1 MNIRTQEEYWDWFK
15 STLTE
20 HSVKLKSIEKSMDK
34 IEQLLK
40 EQNGRI
46 KTNEQDLVRFK
57 TATTVVMFFLTILS
71 GSGLL
76 AAYML
81 Q

>member
-1 MNIRTQEEYWDWFK
+1 MRTQEEYWDWFK
-15 STLTE
+15 TTLTK
-20 HSVKLKSIEKSMDK
+20 HSVNLESIEKSMDK

-57 TATTVVMFFLTILS
+57 TATSVVIFFLTILS

-76 AAYML
+76 AAFML

>member
-1 MNIRTQEEYWDWFK
+1 MNMRTQEEYWDWFK

-20 HSVKLKSIEKSMDK
+20 HSVKLESINKTIEKV
-34 IEQLLK
+34 EGLLK

-57 TATTVVMFFLTILS
+57 TATSVIMFFLTLLS

-76 AAYML
+76 VAFMFN
-81 Q
+81 

>member
-1 MNIRTQEEYWDWFK
+1 MRTQEEYWDWFK

-20 HSVKLKSIEKSMDK
+20 HSVKLKSIEKTMDK
-34 IEQLLK
+34 VEQLLK

-57 TATTVVMFFLTILS
+57 TAASVIMFFLTIMS
-71 GSGLL
+71 GSGLI
-76 AAYML
+76 AAFML
-81 Q
+81 